1 MPPEYVL
8 FVMNRL
14 TDAGYEAYMV
24 GGCVRD
30 TLLRRVPN
38 DYDISTNAKPEAVEA
53 IFSRTIPTGIRHGTV
68 TVLYG
73 GGKCE
78 VTTYRTEGSYSDHRR
93 PDSVSFTSSLEED
106 LARRDFTVNAM
117 AMDAAGNIIDPF
129 GGQDDLKKHILRCVG
144 EPRERFSEDAL
155 RMLRAIRFTAQLG
168 FRRERDVTR
177 AIAECAG
184 FAANLS
190 AERVASEMELILAS
204 RRPEYIWS
212 AIDFG
217 LLDAFLKR
225 PQDVEGRKLLQA
237 LPLASRWTYFCY
249 DLERYGCVASTG
261 EFLRSM
267 KLSRHMIE
275 TTSAAVEVMKSG
287 SNDWKRL
294 LRDYGQ
300 EAVLAAHPRSRALR
314 SVIASGECCTLDTLA
329 VKGGDIADMGLTG
342 DAVGNAL
349 RRALDYVIDHP
360 EDNER
365 GKLMELIKEGK
376 I

>member
-38 DYDISTNAKPEAVEA
+38 DYDISTNAKPEAGEA
-53 IFSRTIPTGIRHGTV
+53 IFSHTIPTGIRHGTV

-93 PDSVSFTSSLEED
+93 PDSVSFTNSIEED

-117 AMDAAGNIIDPF
+117 AMDASGNIIDPF
-129 GGQDDLKKHILRCVG
+129 GGQDDLKKRILRCVG

-184 FAANLS
+184 LAASLS
-190 AERVASEMELILAS
+190 AERVASEMELILES
-204 RRPEYIWS
+204 RRPECIWS

-225 PQDVEGRKLLQA
+225 PQDVEGRKLLQT
-237 LPLASRWTYFCY
+237 LPLTSRWAYFCC

-267 KLSRHMIE
+267 KLSRHMID